1 MKYKQKKIGT
11 TFKEFE
17 ELLENGCA
25 DNANINYNPEMIVKY
40 AHDSI
45 AKEYALLT
53 MPEDCAKAH
62 EDGYMHIHDL
72 EFYSTRPNC
81 MNYDVRF
88 FAKNGLKIDGVGD
101 SGAVA
106 QPAKSLEVILNHM
119 LQAWMAG
126 ATTFSGGQGYVN
138 FNTLLAPFAKGRTY
152 EDIKQC
158 IQGFI
163 FNCNMSLVCRGG
175 QILFSSISLD
185 LSCPE
190 PLANEPAI
198 GPGGIAMGQYK
209 DYQAEADLIFRA
221 VCEVLDEKDGEGNY
235 FRFPNTI
242 FNIREGDLDKYEGNC
257 KILHELSAKNPTIYF
272 NNCVKG
278 ERTVMGCRTSLPMNY
293 TKDYAKDCM
302 NTGNFA
308 YNSINLPLIAED
320 CEEREEYLA
329 RLDMICETAYRSLT
343 HRRETVKD
351 VIYNKRMS
359 TFLTWK
365 DEETGEPLY
374 DLDRTTIT
382 LGFVGLNEALEI
394 LDKKFGKTPIDFGE
408 LIVKMLNVKK
418 EEFSIRDGLRWS
430 VIGSPA
436 ESTVG
441 RFARINLEKY
451 PDTIVQGPE
460 DAPYLT
466 NSSHIPVNSGELITA
481 HVVNADKYH
490 KHTLGG
496 NILHL
501 WLGEAYPQAEA
512 LWRFNQKIVNTNTL
526 FWAYS
531 SVFTFC
537 RECGFTIND
546 DIDVCPICRSED
558 LRAYDR
564 ITGYYLPRSTWNDSK
579 VSESKDRYR
588 HKADDISGDLND

>member
-17 ELLENGCA
+17 DLLENGCA

-40 AHDSI
+40 GYDSI

-53 MPEDCAKAH
+53 MPSDVAQAH
-62 EDGYMHIHDL
+62 KEGYIHIHDL
-72 EFYSTRPNC
+72 EFYSTRANC
-81 MNYDVRF
+81 CNYDLRF
-88 FAKNGLKIDGVGD
+88 FARNGLKIDGTGD
-101 SGAVA
+101 CGAVA
-106 QPAKSLEVILNHM
+106 QPAKSLEVLLNHM

-152 EDIKQC
+152 EDIKQA

-198 GPGGIAMGQYK
+198 GPGGIAMGVYK
-209 DYQAEADLIFRA
+209 DYLAEADLIFRA

-242 FNIREGDLDKYEGNC
+242 FNIREGDLDEYEGNC

-272 NNCVKG
+272 NNCVQG

-293 TKDYAKDCM
+293 AENYKDDCM

-308 YNSINLPLIAED
+308 YTSINLPLIAED
-320 CEEREEYLA
+320 CEQRSEYLA
-329 RLDMICETAYRSLT
+329 RLDEICEIAYKGLI
-343 HRRETVKD
+343 HRRETVHD

-359 TFLTWK
+359 TFLLWEDK
-365 DEETGEPLY
+365 DTGEPLY

-382 LGFVGLNEALEI
+382 LGFVGLYEALAI
-394 LDKKFGKTPIDFGE
+394 LDRKFGETDVDFGE
-408 LIVKMLNVKK
+408 LIIKMLNVKK
-418 EEFSIRDGLRWS
+418 EEFNIRDNLRWS

-436 ESTVG
+436 ESTAG
-441 RFARINLEKY
+441 RFAKINLEKY
-451 PDTIVQGPE
+451 PDTIVQAPG
-460 DAPYLT
+460 DAPFLT
-466 NSSHIPVNSGELITA
+466 NSSHIPVNSGEHLPA
-481 HVVNADKYH
+481 HIRNADKYH

-501 WLGEAYPQAEA
+501 FMGEAYPQPAA
-512 LWRFNQKIVNTNTL
+512 LWKFNQKISKTNTL
-526 FWAYS
+526 FWAFTS
-531 SVFTFC
+531 EFTFC
-537 RECGFTIND
+537 KDCGFTINEE
-546 DIDVCPICRSED
+546 VEECPKCKSTNIRVYS
-558 LRAYDR
+558 R
-564 ITGYYLPRSTWNDSK
+564 ITGYYLPKCTWN
-579 VSESKDRYR
+579 ESKLSEASERTK
-588 HKADDISGDLND
+588 HSNSEINGGKI